1 VAPLILKPFQAED
14 VATLMANNY
23 RAIVANAPGTGKTI
37 ITLACVKRDF
47 IKLTPTVIVCPAS
60 VVTNWCREARKWLGH
75 DIRIHAIA
83 DTTSPMPRVG
93 NVHIVVV
100 SWALMAMRVR
110 EIAALGP
117 RFLVADE
124 AHYAKSDVAM
134 RTRCLAALAKR
145 TPHVVLLTGTP
156 IINKKAEL
164 DTLQELFGT
173 TEVPM
178 LRRFLEEAVPEIPVK
193 TRNTL
198 PITIRPDDMR
208 EYRKAEEE
216 FSSWLQGELQTRMSA
231 GMARITAQRALA
243 AEALVKSGYLRRL
256 LGKAKV
262 YAAADWV
269 SRAVRLGEP
278 VVVFCEHQEVIAMLQ
293 ELLRKQRIGNVVIS
307 GEVSRRERQR
317 AIDAFQAGMVPVFI
331 GTKAAST
338 GITLV
343 RSRHLMFLERY
354 WTSAEEEQAEDRIR
368 RIGQTKPTNIWF
380 LHATETID
388 DRVDEVIGRK
398 RRLVA
403 QTIGAWQTDEQDEDA
418 VFALLDSWNNTVAS
432 PFAGKESDLGM
443 GKPLPPLPKRADVCS
458 LVFKGARWTK
468 SAALA
473 WVRLHNYPM
482 SRVTVLAD
490 SIKVEC
496 AAPSAFRQ
504 GTFAAVPVTGE
515 IKAIQGVRIDHSTK
529 RRVVVSRSRKAG

>member
-1 VAPLILKPFQAED
+1 MAPLVLKPFQAED
-14 VATLMANNY
+14 VATLVANDY

-37 ITLACVKRDF
+37 VTLACVKRDF

-60 VVTNWCREARKWLGH
+60 VVTNWCREARKWLGR
-75 DIRIHAIA
+75 DVRIHAIA
-83 DTTSPMPRVG
+83 DTTSPMPRLG
-93 NVHIVVV
+93 NVHVIVV
-100 SWALMAMRVR
+100 SWALMAMRLR

-124 AHYAKSDVAM
+124 AHYAKSDEAM

-145 TPHVVLLTGTP
+145 TPHVILLTGTP
-156 IINKKAEL
+156 IINKKSEL

-178 LRRFLEEAVPEIPVK
+178 LRRFLEEAVPEIPPK

-208 EYRKAEEE
+208 EYRKAEDE
-216 FSSWLQGELQTRMSA
+216 FSEWLERELRSKMSA
-231 GMARITAQRALA
+231 GMAMVTAQRALA

-262 YAAADWV
+262 YAAADWI

-293 ELLRKQRIGNVVIS
+293 DLLRKQRIGNVVIS
-307 GEVSRRERQR
+307 GEVTRKERQR
-317 AIDAFQAGMVPVFI
+317 AIDAFQAGLVPVFI

-368 RIGQTKPTNIWF
+368 RIGQTRATNIWF
-380 LHATETID
+380 LHAVGTID

-398 RRLVA
+398 RRLIA
-403 QTIGAWQTDEQDEDA
+403 QTVGAWQTDEKDEDA
-418 VFALLDSWNNTVAS
+418 VMEMLEKWNSTVAS
-432 PFAGKESDLGM
+432 PFAGQESDLGI
-443 GKPLPPLPKRADVCS
+443 GKALPPLPKRRDVCM
-458 LVFKGARWTK
+458 LVFKGSRWNK
-468 SAALA
+468 ASAQA
-473 WVRLHNYPM
+473 WAKMHAYPI
-482 SRVTVLAD
+482 RKVTVLTD

-496 AAPSAFRQ
+496 EPPAAFAN
-504 GTFAAVPVTGE
+504 GTFAAVPISTE
-515 IKAIQGVRIDHSTK
+515 IKAVQGVRLDHSTK
-529 RRVVVSRSRKAG
+529 RRVVVSRSKKAG